1 METALFG
8 IALFGTALFGRHWA
22 VPSMRDD
29 EVMKETANP
38 VDGTPIAFDVYGE
51 GPPLLLVHG
60 SALSRSIWRG
70 FGYVAALQSQYRVIA
85 LDLRGHGRSGK
96 PREPDA
102 YRMPLVLGDILA
114 VLDAVDAPAAHYFG
128 YSFGARAGFS
138 LADEHP
144 ERMLSLISA
153 GGTYRA
159 PGGSV
164 SELFFPGYDAAL
176 GSGGMLRF
184 LEGWAAHSGAPI
196 DPQTTAAFLA
206 NDALALRAY
215 FRQVEVEPGIPDSR
229 LASLATP
236 TLLLA
241 GTRDHNRYLDSEWAA
256 TLMPNAVFWPL
267 AGRGHGNTLR
277 PVGPVL
283 AAVLPFLASV
293 PD

>member
-1 METALFG
+1 
-8 IALFGTALFGRHWA
+8 
-22 VPSMRDD
+22 
-29 EVMKETANP
+29 MKETANP

-159 PGGSV
+159 PRVLPRGRGRAGNPG
-164 SELFFPGYDAAL
+164 FPARVARNPDAAVGWHSRPQSIPRLRVGGYPHAECRLLASCRSGAWQHSSARRAGARSGPAVSRL
-176 GSGGMLRF
+176 GARLTAAVMLRRAD
-184 LEGWAAHSGAPI
+184 GCRSRQWRR
-196 DPQTTAAFLA
+196 
-206 NDALALRAY
+206 ALR
-215 FRQVEVEPGIPDSR
+215 S
-229 LASLATP
+229 
-236 TLLLA
+236 
-241 GTRDHNRYLDSEWAA
+241 
-256 TLMPNAVFWPL
+256 
-267 AGRGHGNTLR
+267 GRSS
-277 PVGPVL
+277 GPVHF
-283 AAVLPFLASV
+283 P
-293 PD
+293 